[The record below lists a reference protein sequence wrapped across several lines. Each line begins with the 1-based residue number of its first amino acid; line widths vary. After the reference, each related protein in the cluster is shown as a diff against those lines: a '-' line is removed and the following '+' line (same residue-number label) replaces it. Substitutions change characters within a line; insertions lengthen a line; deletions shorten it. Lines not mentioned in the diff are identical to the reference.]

1 MNADDDFSWM
11 IFYNDAV
18 CLKSGLMCCDV
29 FCQCRRRTAEVR
41 GVRRLRR
48 LTTRPVKVGTHTHT
62 HLYYLYWLANLVPL
76 RCCCSCVHL
85 CKFSL
90 RTDSLSMRPSRAA
103 CREWAV
109 AVIGRRTID
118 ALSCRDDVTNDTVKY
133 RHQCRYKCATPAAA
147 ALSVCTR
154 LNSPT
159 TLVQT

>member
-62 HLYYLYWLANLVPL
+62 HTFITCIGWLTWSH
-76 RCCCSCVHL
+76 C
-85 CKFSL
+85 
-90 RTDSLSMRPSRAA
+90 
-103 CREWAV
+103 
-109 AVIGRRTID
+109 
-118 ALSCRDDVTNDTVKY
+118 
-133 RHQCRYKCATPAAA
+133 AAA
-147 ALSVCTR
+147 AAACICASLACGLIAYQCVHRARRAESEPWPLLAGARLMPCPAEMTSLMTR
-154 LNSPT
+154 
-159 TLVQT
+159 